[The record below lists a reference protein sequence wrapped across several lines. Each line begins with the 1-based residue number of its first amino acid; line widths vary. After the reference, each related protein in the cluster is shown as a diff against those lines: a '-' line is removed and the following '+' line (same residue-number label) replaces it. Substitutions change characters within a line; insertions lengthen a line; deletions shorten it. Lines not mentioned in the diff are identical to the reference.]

1 MRADK
6 NVVELLQRWLALAEE
21 GEIREVVLVGV
32 FAGAGYET
40 AYALHDTETMIVEMR
55 AAAYQMQKDS
65 ERPSQCR
72 TH

>member
-6 NVVELLQRWLALAEE
+6 NVVEQMQRWLELAKS
-21 GEIREVVLVGV
+21 GELREIVLVGA
-32 FAGAGYET
+32 FASGEYET
-40 AYALHDTETMIVEMR
+40 AYALTDSETMIVEMR

-65 ERPSQCR
+65 EAPPHRR